1 MGFIGNSQNFDFGR
15 SGGEAFWEFLPSII
29 FSGLFL
35 TPFHFELKIRLNS
48 VYAFIRYIHDNA
60 SRNILIDQ
68 VLFPTGFNPVFDETF
83 EFHINLPELALVQ
96 FVVQDDDFIGD
107 GFIGQYTIPFCCIQP
122 GEN

>member
-1 MGFIGNSQNFDFGR
+1 MVAAKILILEGQVGKLFENFC
-15 SGGEAFWEFLPSII
+15 LPYYSLV
-29 FSGLFL
+29 LFL

-48 VYAFIRYIHDNA
+48 VSAFIRYIHDNA
-60 SRNILIDQ
+60 SRIILIDQ

-107 GFIGQYTIPFCCIQP
+107 GFIGQYTIPLSCIQP